1 MQEIQCG
8 PVLPLRFSERGGKGA
23 LGRKIC
29 RAERCGIGYR
39 LVHFYHEVN
48 DKELYLIT
56 KRNLADIEGFV
67 REMKT
72 FIESYRQKKSG
83 G

>member
-1 MQEIQCG
+1 
-8 PVLPLRFSERGGKGA
+8 
-23 LGRKIC
+23 
-29 RAERCGIGYR
+29 

-56 KRNLADIEGFV
+56 KSNLADIEDFV
-67 REMKT
+67 KEMRT
-72 FIESYRQKKSG
+72 FMESYRQKKSG